1 MTRNTKTIT
10 PPAILTA
17 VLWLMLGLGILCFGT
32 VSAMA
37 ADPTD
42 EIEHFHITVDVQE
55 DASLRMTYQI
65 DWKVLDDERYGPL
78 TWVDIGLPNS
88 HHSGVTALGSS
99 ISRIE
104 DKGNSLAVY
113 LDRDYYKDEVASFK
127 FSFVQDHMYQIDRY
141 VEGETVFAFTPA
153 WFDGIAVKVYAVKA
167 DRLADE

>member
-88 HHSGVTALGSS
+88 HHSGAASRFPLFRTTCTRLTAMSRGRRCLPLPRHGLTGLP
-99 ISRIE
+99 SRI
-104 DKGNSLAVY
+104 
-113 LDRDYYKDEVASFK
+113 
-127 FSFVQDHMYQIDRY
+127 
-141 VEGETVFAFTPA
+141 
-153 WFDGIAVKVYAVKA
+153 
-167 DRLADE
+167 